1 MCGVIGGFTYEPIN
15 QVLFNGLT
23 MLQHRGQDGAGMAT
37 IDGNSVRLR
46 RSAGLVSE
54 VFREDRDLFRLAGN
68 IGLGHVRYPTAGSPS
83 LAECQPFYVNSPFG
97 LALAHNG
104 TINNAK
110 ELKEEIR
117 SEGRR
122 HINSDSDSEVLLNY
136 LAYCFGSILSPSPT
150 PEDFFTVLAKVYESC
165 KGGYA
170 VGCLI
175 MGMGFLA
182 FRDPNGIRPL
192 ILGERSSRRGKEYLV
207 ASESIAL
214 QANGFSPLRDLEAG
228 EAVFISCDGEIF
240 FHKFK
245 GEKNPC
251 IFEYVYFARPDSV
264 IDKISVHRARQRMGI
279 CLSEEVKKKL
289 PTGDIDVVVPVP
301 DSSRVAAVEL
311 ALKLDIHYREGLV
324 KNRYI
329 GRTFI
334 MPRQHIRDISVRRK
348 LSAIDLEF
356 RGKNVLL
363 VDDSIVRGTTCR
375 QIISMA
381 RQSGA
386 AKVYFASAA
395 PPVLWPNV
403 YGIDMPSRQELIAAN
418 RSEEEICALI
428 GADGLVYQKLPSLI
442 KSVRADSKE
451 IKNFDCSVFN
461 GEYVTGDITD
471 EYLAQLDLARRDESK
486 AQLEIFDEMASA
498 YY

>member
-1 MCGVIGGFTYEPIN
+1 MCGIIGGFTYESIN

-23 MLQHRGQDGAGMAT
+23 MLQHRGQDGAGIAT
-37 IDGNSVRLR
+37 IDGDAIHLR

-54 VFREDRDLFRLAGN
+54 VFKEDRDLFRLTGN
-68 IGLGHVRYPTAGSPS
+68 LGLGHVRYPTAGSSSPT
-83 LAECQPFYVNSPFG
+83 ECQPFYVNSPFG

-110 ELKEEIR
+110 ELREEVR
-117 SEGRR
+117 AKGRR
-122 HINSDSDSEVLLNY
+122 HINTDSDSEILLNY
-136 LAYCFGSILSPSPT
+136 LAYCFESILSPSP
-150 PEDFFTVLAKVYESC
+150 EDLFAVLKKVYDSC
-165 KGGYA
+165 SGGYA

-175 MGMGFLA
+175 MGLGFLA

-192 ILGERSSRRGKEYLV
+192 IFGERSSRQGKEYLV

-214 QANGFSPLRDLEAG
+214 QTNGFVPQRDLEAG

-245 GEKNPC
+245 GEKCPC
-251 IFEYVYFARPDSV
+251 IFEHVYFARPDSV
-264 IDKISVHRARQRMGI
+264 IDNISVHRARQRMGVA
-279 CLSEEVKKKL
+279 LSEEVKKAL
-289 PTGDIDVVVPVP
+289 PAGDIDVVIPVP

-311 ALKLDIHYREGLV
+311 ALKLNIHYREGLV

-334 MPRQHIRDISVRRK
+334 MPRQNIRDISVRRK
-348 LSAIDLEF
+348 LSTIDLEF

-381 RQSGA
+381 RHSGA

-403 YGIDMPSRQELIAAN
+403 YGIDMPSRRELIAAD
-418 RSEEEICALI
+418 RTEDEICDLI
-428 GADGLVYQKLPSLI
+428 GADGLVYQKLPALI
-442 KSVRADSKE
+442 ESVQADNRE
-451 IKNFDCSVFN
+451 IKNFDCSVFD
-461 GEYVTGDITD
+461 GKYITGDISE
-471 EYLAQLDLARRDESK
+471 EYLTQLDMTRRDESK
-486 AQLEIFDEMASA
+486 TQLEIFDEMASA